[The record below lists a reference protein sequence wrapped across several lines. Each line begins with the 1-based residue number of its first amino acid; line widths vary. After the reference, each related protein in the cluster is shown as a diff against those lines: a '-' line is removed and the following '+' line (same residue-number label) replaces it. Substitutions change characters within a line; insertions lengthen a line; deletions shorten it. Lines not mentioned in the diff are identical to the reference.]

1 MSYRLALLL
10 LAIVLLG
17 VTSIGGSAGA
27 TTQVRSQSDPTAW
40 WWYYG
45 QTPAQ
50 VTDLIDDNSARIV
63 DIEVQDVSPLRF
75 AVAMVRNE
83 GAYASGWWWYYGLT
97 AQQVSDNLSDNSA
110 RLIDLEPYQTGAG
123 LRFAA
128 LMVPNT
134 GDQGKAWWWYFGVD
148 PAFIADALSDNNA
161 RLVDF
166 DTYLAG
172 AQKVYTAV
180 MISNTGDDAKGW
192 WWYFGVDTTFIANA
206 LSDNNARLID
216 IDVQSAAEGTFNVV
230 MEACPCPFWWWYYG
244 VTEAQVNK
252 FAAEDGARIVDVET
266 YLVGGQRRFAVL
278 LINNSNALTSRVGN
292 LLRTG
297 TDGAVGLYLKQV
309 GGPVLAALQER
320 RIFEPA
326 STIKAL
332 ILLHAM
338 QQVQAGNAALTD
350 QIVAY
355 PDTSCPNGAPLGTTQ
370 TLQSALAGM
379 MQVSNN
385 SQTRAAADTF
395 GFASINGTAQASG
408 MTDTQINQ
416 TLIGCGTPPFNDL
429 TLVDIGLLYE
439 GVADGTLLNTTNRD
453 VFFSLM
459 AGQKMFQAQG
469 FDFVGIW
476 EDIRTIVAEEAP
488 ALLNAAQ
495 RQAFLDQMGE
505 NAKAGGY
512 TTCPRTGPCSLVEY
526 RSAGGWA
533 RIPFCQNSTVVPR
546 EYVFGFFI
554 DEATNQ
560 SNANSTF
567 GAVRAEL
574 LREQIRSA
582 LSGWGPC
589 STTPT
594 ATPTPTPTAGV
605 TTDTPE
611 PTDTPTPTDTP
622 APADTPTS
630 TPTPT
635 SEPSDASGDANGDG
649 DVTSVDAAIVL
660 QFVAGLLDSAGCPVC
675 ADANQDGDVTAID
688 ATLILQFV
696 AGLLSSLPP

>member
-1 MSYRLALLL
+1 MNYRLAFLT

-27 TTQVRSQSDPTAW
+27 TTQVRSQTDNTAW
-40 WWYYG
+40 SWYVAR
-45 QTPAQ
+45 TEAQ
-50 VTDLIDDNSARIV
+50 VAQLLDDNQARIV
-63 DIEVQDVSPLRF
+63 DIEVQQVAPVYLF
-75 AVAMVRNE
+75 NVAMVSNQ
-83 GAYASGWWWYYGLT
+83 GAYA
-97 AQQVSDNLSDNSA
+97 
-110 RLIDLEPYQTGAG
+110 
-123 LRFAA
+123 
-128 LMVPNT
+128 
-134 GDQGKAWWWYFGVD
+134 KAWWWYFD
-148 PAFIADALSDNNA
+148 KTEPELSDLLNTNNA
-161 RLVDF
+161 RIIDLERYEVGGQ
-166 DTYLAG
+166 TRLAAVMVANAG
-172 AQKVYTAV
+172 ASAKAWWWYLDTDLDTIVDGINTNSARILDLETYFVGTQRFYSAV
-180 MISNTGDDAKGW
+180 MVPNTGDDAKGW
-192 WWYFGVDTTFIANA
+192 WWYLGQTPEQVGT
-206 LSDNNARLID
+206 LLGDNNARLID
-216 IDVQSAAEGTFNVV
+216 IEPDDPAAGTYNVV
-230 MEACPCPFWWWYYG
+230 MESCPCPLWWWYLG
-244 VTEAQVNK
+244 QNADQVGKLLAQN
-252 FAAEDGARIVDVET
+252 GARLIDLESYVD
-266 YLVGGQRRFAVL
+266 GGGEIRFDVVM
-278 LINNSNALTSRVGN
+278 INNSNDITSRIGN
-292 LLRTG
+292 RLRTG
-297 TDGAVGLYLKQV
+297 TEGAVGLYLKQV
-309 GGPVLAALQER
+309 GGPVLAALQEQ

-476 EDIRTIVAEEAP
+476 EDIRQIVSEEAP
-488 ALLNAAQ
+488 AALSAAA
-495 RQAFLDQMGE
+495 RQAFLDQMRE

-526 RSAGGWA
+526 RSASGWA

-554 DEATNQ
+554 DEATNLD
-560 SNANSTF
+560 NADDTF
-567 GAVRAEL
+567 NAVRAEL

-594 ATPTPTPTAGV
+594 PTATPTVGAP
-605 TTDTPE
+605 TDTPE

-635 SEPSDASGDANGDG
+635 SEPGDASGDANGDG

-660 QFVAGLLDSAGCPVC
+660 QFVAGLLDSVGCPVC

-696 AGLLSSLPP
+696 AGLLASLPP